1 MISPDED
8 VHSSTD
14 YVSVETQD
22 SSNTCQNSPNES
34 RDDAT
39 DRTCVPSAEGKA
51 AVTVQKVYRSYRTR
65 RQLADCA
72 VMNKDNAWWN
82 VLEGVLLQQRSEA
95 FYAFRSQ
102 DTAAKRWA
110 RLKKKAAKVGKGLS
124 EDENARKLA
133 IQHWLEAIDPRH
145 RYGHNLHIYYTQWEQ
160 SSTKEPF
167 FYWLDVGEGKDVDL
181 PHCKRSKLQKQLIK
195 YLGPKER
202 INYEVIVDE
211 GKLRYRRSQELVHTP
226 KGDKWIFVMS
236 AGGQLYVGQ
245 KQKGSFQHSSFLAGG
260 VAKAAGRLQVN
271 HGTLELM
278 EAHSGHYR
286 PTQENFTCLVKV
298 LKELGTDLST
308 AKVQN
313 VSDDMLVKYPSGRIS
328 EINEAIK
335 KDGLFTVSESN
346 YAFKTVGSEEQSNV
360 IAETRDENASE
371 VLSCNKGQEDGVSE
385 CQLHKLDMGAGPNM
399 ENGHILSN
407 SFQSMYHWK
416 NWKGRKQI

>member
-308 AKVQN
+308 AK
-313 VSDDMLVKYPSGRIS
+313 MI
-328 EINEAIK
+328 
-335 KDGLFTVSESN
+335 
-346 YAFKTVGSEEQSNV
+346 
-360 IAETRDENASE
+360 
-371 VLSCNKGQEDGVSE
+371 C
-385 CQLHKLDMGAGPNM
+385 
-399 ENGHILSN
+399 
-407 SFQSMYHWK
+407 
-416 NWKGRKQI
+416 